1 MIILINNSHNYNDMN
16 KINKMKQDKFM
27 QEAVQKAVKN
37 TCLKMVERARVNP
50 FLDVSNP
57 QSNQQKVANKNSTK
71 DIVCVVRLFGL
82 TMI

>member
-1 MIILINNSHNYNDMN
+1 MIILINNSHNYND
-16 KINKMKQDKFM
+16 INKMKQDKFM
-27 QEAVQKAVKN
+27 QEAVQRAVKN

-50 FLDVSNP
+50 FLDVSNT

-71 DIVCVVRLFGL
+71 DIVCVVKLFGL

>member
-1 MIILINNSHNYNDMN
+1 MIILINNSHNYND
-16 KINKMKQDKFM
+16 INKMKQDKFM

-37 TCLKMVERARVNP
+37 TCMKMVERARVNP

-57 QSNQQKVANKNSTK
+57 QSNQQKAANKNSTK
-71 DIVCVVRLFGL
+71 DIVCVVKLFGL

>member
-1 MIILINNSHNYNDMN
+1 MIILINNSNNYND
-16 KINKMKQDKFM
+16 INKMKQDKFM

-57 QSNQQKVANKNSTK
+57 QSQNKQRKVANKNSTK
-71 DIVCVVRLFGL
+71 DIVCVVKLFGL

>member
-1 MIILINNSHNYNDMN
+1 MIILINNSHNYND
-16 KINKMKQDKFM
+16 INKMKQDKFM

-37 TCLKMVERARVNP
+37 TCLKMVEHARVNP

-57 QSNQQKVANKNSTK
+57 QSNQQKAANKNSAK
-71 DIVCVVRLFGL
+71 DIVCVVKLFGL

>member
-1 MIILINNSHNYNDMN
+1 MIILINNSHNYND
-16 KINKMKQDKFM
+16 INKMKQDKFM

-37 TCLKMVERARVNP
+37 TCMKMVERARVNP

-57 QSNQQKVANKNSTK
+57 KSNQQKAANKNSTK
-71 DIVCVVRLFGL
+71 DIVCVVKLFGL